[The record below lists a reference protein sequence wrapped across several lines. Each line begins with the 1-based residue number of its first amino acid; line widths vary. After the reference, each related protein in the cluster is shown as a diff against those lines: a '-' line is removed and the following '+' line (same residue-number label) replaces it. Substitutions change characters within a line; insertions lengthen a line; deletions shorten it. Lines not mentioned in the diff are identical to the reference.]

1 MAGSQATE
9 AAQGEAEQPASPRRE
24 GRAMRPP
31 AREPAQGNPVAQAVQ
46 ATPAAAP
53 DGALALDA
61 EGFEL
66 RVLGEA
72 RLGVSAASASA
83 SGAGLPGA
91 PVPPAQ
97 AQAAIAQ
104 VAVAI
109 RGAAQDRIE
118 IRLDPPELGRVRI
131 EMRLV
136 DGTLQA
142 LVTTERPEVQDL
154 MRRNAEILRAE
165 LEAAGYEGVS
175 LGFAGG
181 EAAGERAAGEQAPR
195 ESAARDGGRGSG
207 EPVTL
212 LAAAPAVRAGMR
224 DGRLDIRL

>member
-46 ATPAAAP
+46 AAPAAAP

-72 RLGVSAASASA
+72 RLGVSAASA

-195 ESAARDGGRGSG
+195 ESAARDGARGSG